1 MHKGSNFLFYIC
13 LIHLSARSVIFEAA
27 KNNHAVL
34 LIWHVFPALLS
45 RFAKQEFFFL
55 GAM

>member
-1 MHKGSNFLFYIC
+1 LFYIC
-13 LIHLSARSVIFEAA
+13 LIHLSALSVIFEAA

-34 LIWHVFPALLS
+34 LIWHAFPALLS